1 MNPSPREPLA
11 LDLLL
16 TADQRRPLTVAG
28 HHEWRESLVLADS
41 RFDEVDELVAAL
53 RETQPEENES

>member
-16 TADQRRPLTVAG
+16 TADQRRPLSVAG
-28 HHEWRESLVLADS
+28 HHEWRESLAAPARD
-41 RFDEVDELVAAL
+41 FDEVDELVEEL
-53 RETQPEENES
+53 RELERGGAEL